1 MSEVMKENQVPGQ
14 SGGGR
19 LIQVDIDKEMRSSFL
34 DYSMSVIVDRALPD
48 VRDGLKPVHRRILY
62 AAGEAGLT
70 PDKPYRKSSA
80 IVGDVLGSYPP
91 RGAARDYA

>member
-1 MSEVMKENQVPGQ
+1 MSEEMKENQAAAG

-19 LIQVDIDKEMRSSFL
+19 LIRVDIDSEMRSSFL

-62 AAGEAGLT
+62 AAGEA
-70 PDKPYRKSSA
+70 DRKS
-80 IVGDVLGSYPP
+80 VV
-91 RGAARDYA
+91 